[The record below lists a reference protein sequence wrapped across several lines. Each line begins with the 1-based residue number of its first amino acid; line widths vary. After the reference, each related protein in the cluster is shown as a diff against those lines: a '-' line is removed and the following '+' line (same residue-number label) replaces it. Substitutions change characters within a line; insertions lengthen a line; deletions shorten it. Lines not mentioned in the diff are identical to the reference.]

1 MELQSM
7 DMLDMM
13 EQLINGGR
21 KSLISSRVSI
31 DREELLG
38 LIYEL
43 RNVLPDEIKQ
53 ANAYYKESQNILQG
67 AHDNAEQILGKAQND
82 SDICIARA
90 QQEAN
95 AIITDA
101 HEDAELIIKEAEQ
114 TRQQMIDSHQIT
126 QMATEQARQI
136 VDDANAKAREIRK
149 GTRDYMDGKLT
160 EMSEFMTRLYNEVE
174 ANRKAL

>member
-1 MELQSM
+1 MELQSI

-13 EQLINGGR
+13 EQLINGGK
-21 KSLISSRVSI
+21 KSLISSRVSV

-43 RNVLPDEIKQ
+43 RNVLPEEIVQ

-67 AHDNAEQILGKAQND
+67 AHDNAEQIIRKAQDD
-82 SDICIARA
+82 SDVCIARA
-90 QQEAN
+90 QKEAN
-95 AIITDA
+95 TIISDA
-101 HEDAELIIKEAEQ
+101 HADADLIIKEAEN

-136 VDDANAKAREIRK
+136 VEDANAKAREIRK
-149 GTRDYMDGKLT
+149 GTREYMDGKLT
-160 EMSEFMTRLYNEVE
+160 ELSQFLANTYNEVE